1 MRTLLIEDEAIA
13 ARRTR
18 QYLKQYGQ
26 GLEEAGWVQSV
37 ADANQWL
44 DEHGDPDLIISDIEL
59 LDGNVFGLFDARLIS
74 APVVFATAY
83 DQFLLRAFEANGVG
97 YLLKPYTYEQFAA
110 AIDKVRGLV
119 KQEAEPKAEVPASSL
134 GLSVSAIAQ
143 LQAALQ
149 KQHQNY
155 RERFTVKR
163 KSGITI
169 LPITDVAMLL
179 SEDKVAFALD
189 ASGKKHPLS
198 HSLSQMEEELD
209 PKAWF
214 RVNRGELVH
223 LPFIERLE
231 PYGRDRLA
239 VHLRGI
245 KETAVASRDKTPALR
260 KWLEG

>member
-13 ARRTR
+13 ARRTC
-18 QYLKQYGQ
+18 QYLQKYGQ

-37 ADANQWL
+37 SDANAWL

-59 LDGNVFGLFDARLIS
+59 LDGNIFGLFDARSIS

-110 AIDKVRGLV
+110 AMDKVRGLV
-119 KQEAEPKAEVPASSL
+119 KQEEPRAEAPAAGL

-149 KQHQNY
+149 KQHQHY
-155 RERFTVKR
+155 RERFTIKR
-163 KSGITI
+163 TSGITI
-169 LPITDVAMLL
+169 LPITDVAMLF
-179 SEDKVAFALD
+179 SEDKVCFALD
-189 ASGKKHPLS
+189 TNGKKHPLS
-198 HSLSQMEEELD
+198 HSLSQMEEELE

-239 VHLRGI
+239 VHLRGL
-245 KETAVASRDKTPALR
+245 KETAVASRDKTPSLR